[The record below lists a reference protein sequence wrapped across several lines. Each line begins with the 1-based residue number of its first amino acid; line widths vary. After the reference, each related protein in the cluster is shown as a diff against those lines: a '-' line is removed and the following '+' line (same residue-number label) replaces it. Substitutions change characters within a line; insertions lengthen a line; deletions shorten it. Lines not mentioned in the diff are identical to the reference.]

1 MEICEMNEDEDA
13 DMPGNPHGTEGASI
27 VATWHSIGICPVH
40 CRKSGRCFRADLN
53 YSHASVG
60 GQAPGINSTGGENFN
75 QSQLAKIRCNGLLWP
90 SSLVGTHAGRA
101 GWLGCSPW
109 LSGRVTSGRIQDTLA
124 TISTDHGSCSA
135 CESTTLAAFGCN
147 GCTSEV

>member
-1 MEICEMNEDEDA
+1 MNEDEDA

-40 CRKSGRCFRADLN
+40 CRKSGRCFPADLN

-75 QSQLAKIRCNGLLWP
+75 QSQLAKIRCNGLL
-90 SSLVGTHAGRA
+90 
-101 GWLGCSPW
+101 
-109 LSGRVTSGRIQDTLA
+109 
-124 TISTDHGSCSA
+124 
-135 CESTTLAAFGCN
+135 
-147 GCTSEV
+147 